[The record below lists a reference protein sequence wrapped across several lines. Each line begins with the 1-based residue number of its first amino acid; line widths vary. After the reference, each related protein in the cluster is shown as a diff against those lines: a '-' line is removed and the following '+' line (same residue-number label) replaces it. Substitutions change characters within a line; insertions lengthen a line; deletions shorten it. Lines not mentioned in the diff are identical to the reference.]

1 MKEQVIVEIS
11 IVPLGTA
18 TPGVSRYV
26 AACLEVLK
34 KAQDVRYQLTA
45 MGTIIQGPLD
55 RVLQLVQQMHEIPF
69 TTGAQRVIT
78 SIKIDD
84 RRDKPQTIEEKVDAV
99 SREWTPPGSET

>member
-1 MKEQVIVEIS
+1 MKDQIIAEIS

-26 AACLEVLK
+26 ATCLEVLK

-55 RVLQLVQQMHEIPF
+55 RVLELVQQMHEVPF
-69 TTGAQRVIT
+69 TMGAQRVLT

-84 RRDKPQTIEEKVDAV
+84 RRDTPQTMEEKVRAA
-99 SREWTPPGSET
+99 SRE